1 MTASCTGW
9 DRHAGEMFNPLGNP
23 NSPDAQSEVARRVRG
38 EVVSTTPILPE
49 EGDIWPGQPDPVP
62 SLQDVSRSNSHFIDK
77 WHQLRPQLEA
87 DLQHQLAD
95 GQGITVGEGV
105 GKRYGSGKVVM
116 PLDKTLPS
124 HVQDNASA
132 YLEPLD
138 EQEAA
143 QSAKALKSVNH
154 TVSAASPATI
164 PPQQEGHKENV
175 VAQAPLPPP
184 ALIVVPPLPQAEPVK
199 RPSLVPQKEV
209 AAQATPAPQ
218 PPAKTM
224 PFASALPVSRQHEA
238 VIPHREEVA
247 VRKATLPPPA
257 LIVIPPLPPAAP
269 VKRPSMVPQKE
280 MAAQAVPAPQQPV
293 KTMPFASALPVSSP
307 HEAAITHREEVAT
320 HEATLPPLPS
330 IVVPSA
336 PEPVAEKE
344 VPRQDRKPTV
354 APPPARSGRYNND
367 VAAVFAAGGGALP
380 LHESNKN
387 TVINGLSHNPPA
399 VSVIPEEMYSSTPSV
414 GQGNDFDEGV
424 GGAKSSSIP
433 RHHEQ
438 VAASAEAIAPGTVS
452 IPNGDGTFTLIRPD
466 GNIKVVHEV
475 RGASLQESA
484 KQPARYERDSTVMQ
498 RPIPMP
504 HYRPAAGPQQA
515 SRYDWEGD
523 VIKLSETVG
532 VAMPH
537 ATSGRRH
544 PSHKHAGMGGK
555 KGSARHHVVHDH
567 YDSLDD
573 FGDK

>member
-1 MTASCTGW
+1 MVGHQLDKYKAQIGAHRLLLLSEDVYKKRDVSHTVKGKEDKIKRASLLILSVLTASCTGW

-38 EVVSTTPILPE
+38 ELVSTTPILPE

-124 HVQDNASA
+124 HVQDNAST

-154 TVSAASPATI
+154 TALAAPPATI
-164 PPQQEGHKENV
+164 PPQQEGHKESV
-175 VAQAPLPPP
+175 VAQAHLPPP
-184 ALIVVPPLPQAEPVK
+184 ALIVVPPLPQAAPVK
-199 RPSLVPQKEV
+199 RSSLVPQKEV
-209 AAQATPAPQ
+209 AAQA
-218 PPAKTM
+218 
-224 PFASALPVSRQHEA
+224 
-238 VIPHREEVA
+238 I
-247 VRKATLPPPA
+247 
-257 LIVIPPLPPAAP
+257 
-269 VKRPSMVPQKE
+269 
-280 MAAQAVPAPQQPV
+280 PAPQQPV
-293 KTMPFASALPVSSP
+293 KTMPFASAMPVSGR
-307 HEAAITHREEVAT
+307 HEAATHREEAAAR
-320 HEATLPPLPS
+320 EAALPPLPL

-336 PEPVAEKE
+336 PDPVAEKE
-344 VPRQDRKPTV
+344 VPRQDSKPTV
-354 APPPARSGRYNND
+354 APPSARPGRYNND

-399 VSVIPEEMYSSTPSV
+399 VSVIPEEVDSSTPSV
-414 GQGNDFDEGV
+414 RQGNDFDEEV
-424 GGAKSSSIP
+424 GATKLSSIP

-438 VAASAEAIAPGTVS
+438 VATSAEAITPGTVS

-466 GNIKVVHEV
+466 GNIRVVREIRGGSVQEGV
-475 RGASLQESA
+475 RQSV
-484 KQPARYERDSTVMQ
+484 RDERDSTVVQ
-498 RPIPMP
+498 RPIPIP
-504 HYRPAAGPQQA
+504 HYRSAAGSQETN
-515 SRYDWEGD
+515 RYDWESE

-532 VAMPH
+532 VVMPH
-537 ATSGRRH
+537 ATRR
-544 PSHKHAGMGGK
+544 
-555 KGSARHHVVHDH
+555 HVVHDH